1 MKKYI
6 LNIPNLLF
14 LILIVLASSVPSRLS
29 ARNPMMS
36 PASAFI
42 AAIVL
47 VEIIFLY
54 KLRRS
59 GDVTAV
65 KDITA
70 FTYSV
75 VLLWELLT
83 SKLDILKYIFVPAPE
98 NVFYVFVKFWLQIL
112 LGFQRSMLLL
122 ICGFSA
128 ALFFGVLL
136 GILIGWTPRLRNAVF
151 PVVKV
156 FSTVPAL
163 IYTPYLVVMMP
174 TFTAASILVIFLGI
188 FWSTLMNTINDVGT
202 VDKRI
207 IDSAKVLNVKTRVML
222 FQIILPYLLP
232 RIINSLSVQLNISV
246 MTLNAAELI
255 GADRGM
261 GYFVKRSIDY
271 ANYDQAI
278 AGIIFIA
285 IVLTALNSLI
295 LLAKNKLIKWRY

>member
-1 MKKYI
+1 MKKYL

-14 LILIVLASSVPSRLS
+14 LALIALVSFAPSRLD
-29 ARNPMMS
+29 ARSPMS
-36 PASAFI
+36 PAFAFVIAI
-42 AAIVL
+42 AA
-47 VEIIFLY
+47 VEIFFLY
-54 KLRRS
+54 KLKS
-59 GDVTAV
+59 GRDATAT
-65 KDITA
+65 KDIAA
-70 FTYSV
+70 FAYATL
-75 VLLWELLT
+75 LLWELLT
-83 SKLDILKYIFVPAPE
+83 SKLDFLKYIFVPAPE
-98 NVFYVFVKFWLQIL
+98 NVFYVFVKFGLTIL
-112 LGFQRSMLLL
+112 SGFERSMLLL
-122 ICGFSA
+122 AAGFSA

-151 PVVKV
+151 PIVKV

-163 IYTPYLVVMMP
+163 IYTPYLVVLMP
-174 TFTAASILVIFLGI
+174 TFATASILVIFLGI

-202 VDKRI
+202 IDKRI
-207 IDSAKVLNVKTRVML
+207 IDSAKILNVKTKVML
-222 FQIILPYLLP
+222 FQVILPYLLP

-295 LLAKNKLIKWRY
+295 LVAKGKLIKWRY

>member
-1 MKKYI
+1 MKRYL
-6 LNIPNLLF
+6 LNIPNVLF
-14 LILIVLASSVPSRLS
+14 VILIAATLFVPSKLD
-29 ARNPMMS
+29 ARNPMS
-36 PASAFI
+36 PPFAF
-42 AAIVL
+42 AAAVML
-47 VEIIFLY
+47 VEIFFLS
-54 KLRRS
+54 KLTS
-59 GDVTAV
+59 SANGTSV
-65 KDITA
+65 KDVAA
-70 FTYSV
+70 FAYAA
-75 VLLWELLT
+75 LLIWELLT

-98 NVFYVFVKFWLQIL
+98 NVFYVFVKFWAVIL
-112 LGFQRSMLLL
+112 SGFQRSMILL
-122 ICGFSA
+122 IAGFSA
-128 ALFFGVLL
+128 ALFFGVFL

-151 PVVKV
+151 PIVKV

-163 IYTPYLVVMMP
+163 IYTPYLVVLMP
-174 TFTAASILVIFLGI
+174 TFATASILVIFLGI

-202 VDKRI
+202 IDKRI
-207 IDSAKVLNVKTRVML
+207 IDSAKILNVKTRTML
-222 FQIILPYLLP
+222 FQVILPYLLP

-295 LLAKNKLIKWRY
+295 LAAKSRLIKWQY

>member
-1 MKKYI
+1 

-14 LILIVLASSVPSRLS
+14 LALIVLVSLAPSKLDS
-29 ARNPMMS
+29 RNPMS
-36 PASAFI
+36 PSYAFV

-47 VEIIFLY
+47 VEVFFLY
-54 KLRRS
+54 KLARGR
-59 GDVTAV
+59 DHRAV
-65 KDITA
+65 KDIAT
-70 FTYSV
+70 FTYTV
-75 VLLWELLT
+75 FLIWEIFT

-98 NVFYVFVKFWLQIL
+98 NVFYVFVKFGFVIL
-112 LGFQRSMLLL
+112 LGFERSMLLL
-122 ICGFSA
+122 ACGFSL
-128 ALFFGVLL
+128 ALFFGVFL
-136 GILIGWTPRLRNAVF
+136 GVLIGWTPRLRNAIF
-151 PVVKV
+151 PIVKV

-163 IYTPYLVVMMP
+163 IYTPYLVVLMP
-174 TFTAASILVIFLGI
+174 TFGAASVLVIFLGI

-202 VDKRI
+202 IDKRI
-207 IDSAKVLNVKTRVML
+207 IDSAKILNTKTSVML
-222 FQIILPYLLP
+222 FQVILPYLMP

-285 IVLTALNSLI
+285 IVLTTLNALI
-295 LLAKNKLIKWRY
+295 LLAKNKLIRWHY